1 MPRVHIQDTQNFVT
15 LAFDVKF
22 VHHFINDLIAE
33 EAILCEDRTTEDERR
48 LEIFING
55 EINFLTF
62 LHLDIFLKQERE
74 PWPRRRS

>member
-1 MPRVHIQDTQNFVT
+1 MPRVQILDTLNFVT
-15 LAFDVKF
+15 LAVDVNF
-22 VHHFINDLIAE
+22 GHHFINDLITE

-62 LHLDIFLKQERE
+62 LHSDIFLKQERE
-74 PWPRRRS
+74 PWLRRRN